1 MMKHDQ
7 TQIVIIGAGYAG
19 LIAARRLAWKTS
31 RNEVAIT
38 LVNGTECFVERINL
52 HKFAANQP
60 AVYITK
66 DNGTAHLN
74 LGVALAEQNNIDD
87 AVRHYYKAIKTRP
100 DLIAPHLNLGVA
112 LREQGKLDLAMDH
125 FLTVL
130 KLKSDCA
137 DAHYELGYTLERKG
151 DLSGAVK
158 HYLEAIKINPGL
170 AKAYKE
176 LGVILVGYN
185 KVKAAIIYFSK
196 ALQIDPAY
204 AGAHYNLGKIYFNQK
219 DTEKAIF
226 HYRKALQSNPD
237 MTQALYHLSWILS
250 GCNNDKFR
258 NGQKAIQLAEKLCR
272 ITQYDEP
279 LAMDALAA
287 AYAENGRYDEAVLT
301 AQKALKLA
309 LKQGP
314 EELVLGLRQR
324 LKLYQ
329 DKTPYR
335 QAAVIKGNS

>member
-1 MMKHDQ
+1 
-7 TQIVIIGAGYAG
+7 
-19 LIAARRLAWKTS
+19 
-31 RNEVAIT
+31 
-38 LVNGTECFVERINL
+38 
-52 HKFAANQP
+52 
-60 AVYITK
+60 
-66 DNGTAHLN
+66 
-74 LGVALAEQNNIDD
+74 
-87 AVRHYYKAIKTRP
+87 
-100 DLIAPHLNLGVA
+100 
-112 LREQGKLDLAMDH
+112 
-125 FLTVL
+125 VL
-130 KLKSDCA
+130 KLKPDCA
-137 DAHYELGYTLERKG
+137 VAHYELGYTLERKG

-170 AKAYKE
+170 AKAYNE

-226 HYRKALQSNPD
+226 HYKKALQSNPD

-258 NGQKAIQLAEKLCR
+258 NGQKAIQLAEKLCQ

-287 AYAENGRYDEAVLT
+287 AYAENGRYDEAVSI
-301 AQKALKLA
+301 AQKALKQA
-309 LKQGP
+309 LKKGP
-314 EELVLGLRQR
+314 EKLIHGLKQR

-329 DKTPYR
+329 NKIPYR
-335 QAAVIKGNS
+335 QMTS